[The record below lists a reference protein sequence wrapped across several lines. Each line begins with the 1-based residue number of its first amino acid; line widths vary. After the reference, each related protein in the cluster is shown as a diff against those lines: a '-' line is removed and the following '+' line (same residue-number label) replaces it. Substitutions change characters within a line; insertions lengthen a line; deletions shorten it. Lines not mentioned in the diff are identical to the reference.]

1 MAETSGRSGLVT
13 GGTWCAD
20 HNKLVDF
27 WPQEDHIARI
37 LSEQWQGGGSACNL
51 AVSLKKLDA
60 TVHVETIGLV
70 GEDEDGRRLLAVA
83 DNHGVVRD
91 QLRVMPD
98 LPTSYTDAYT
108 SASTG
113 RRTHVY
119 CAGTSSL
126 LTPDHFDLH
135 STTSKILH
143 LGLPGIHERMDTP
156 WHGDANGWVTV
167 LKRARNAGLLTN
179 LELVSVQSDRIAA
192 LVRPCLAYLDFFIVN
207 DVEIG
212 AVTGIETTADGKAD
226 VKACMRAVHVIMDSG
241 TMQLVV
247 AHFPTGAVYL
257 ERGREARFSP
267 SVDMPATA
275 IAGANGAGDAFAA
288 GVLYGA
294 LKAWPAIEAVRL
306 GHSAAAASL
315 RSVTTTAS
323 VVAWPECLELA
334 ETLGWRSYSL

>member
-1 MAETSGRSGLVT
+1 MS
-13 GGTWCAD
+13 
-20 HNKLVDF
+20 KLGAFVNNMD
-27 WPQEDHIARI
+27 ARAWRTI
-37 LSEQWQGGGSACNL
+37 W
-51 AVSLKKLDA
+51 VSLALLGA
-60 TVHVETIGLV
+60 VLV
-70 GEDEDGRRLLAVA
+70 VAV
-83 DNHGVVRD
+83 
-91 QLRVMPD
+91 
-98 LPTSYTDAYT
+98 
-108 SASTG
+108 
-113 RRTHVY
+113 
-119 CAGTSSL
+119 
-126 LTPDHFDLH
+126 
-135 STTSKILH
+135 
-143 LGLPGIHERMDTP
+143 
-156 WHGDANGWVTV
+156 
-167 LKRARNAGLLTN
+167 
-179 LELVSVQSDRIAA
+179 
-192 LVRPCLAYLDFFIVN
+192 
-207 DVEIG
+207 IG